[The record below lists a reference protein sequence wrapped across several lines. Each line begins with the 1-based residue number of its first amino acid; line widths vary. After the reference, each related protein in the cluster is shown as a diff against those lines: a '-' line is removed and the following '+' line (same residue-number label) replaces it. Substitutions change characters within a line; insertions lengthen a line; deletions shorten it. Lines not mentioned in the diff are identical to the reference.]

1 LSGDSIPVHDTAI
14 ETPALLG
21 AEVEGWIIMD
31 ARSRDARSEKSPCSV
46 CQKERSMRER
56 ITSLSVT
63 VAIRS
68 GTPGTLQAANQGEAS
83 AGQGQVSL
91 GNSRWRGVH

>member
-1 LSGDSIPVHDTAI
+1 LDHHGRTQQGRAQRKI
-14 ETPALLG
+14 ALFGL
-21 AEVEGWIIMD
+21 
-31 ARSRDARSEKSPCSV
+31 P
-46 CQKERSMRER
+46 KERSMRER

-68 GTPGTLQAANQGEAS
+68 GAPGTLQAANQGEAS